1 MRAYR
6 LTFDQLLQCNPSL
19 PAGSLPTFMPGYEAG
34 SQHIHTTHAIAA
46 VIGAVILFVLGLFA
60 SRARA

>member
-1 MRAYR
+1 
-6 LTFDQLLQCNPSL
+6 
-19 PAGSLPTFMPGYEAG
+19 MPGYEAG